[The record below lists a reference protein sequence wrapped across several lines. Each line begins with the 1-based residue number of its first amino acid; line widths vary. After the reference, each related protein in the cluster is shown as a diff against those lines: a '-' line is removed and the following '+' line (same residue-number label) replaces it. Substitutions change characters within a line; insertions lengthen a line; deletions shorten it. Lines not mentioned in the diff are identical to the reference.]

1 MLRMLQAHGLD
12 AGPTE
17 RPLLTGAIAGT
28 IATIPALVVL
38 IGFQAL
44 DEPARAIGAS
54 AFAAALAFAGLM
66 LLSGV
71 FYGWLFQ
78 RAANDPRGGWLFG
91 MAFGFV
97 LWMLGPVPLLQWLPD
112 QPILRGYPAAGLLLA
127 QLLWGLALGI
137 VFSPVH
143 HRLHNSLDRQLGL
156 GLAATGPE
164 AATEAQKLRPLP
176 SPRRLSS

>member
-1 MLRMLQAHGLD
+1 
-12 AGPTE
+12 
-17 RPLLTGAIAGT
+17 
-28 IATIPALVVL
+28 
-38 IGFQAL
+38 
-44 DEPARAIGAS
+44 
-54 AFAAALAFAGLM
+54 M
-66 LLSGV
+66 LLGGV
-71 FYGWLFQ
+71 LYGWLFQ

-97 LWMLGPVPLLQWLPD
+97 LWMLGPIPLLQWLPD

-143 HRLHNSLDRQLGL
+143 HRLHKSLDRQLGP

-164 AATEAQKLRPLP
+164 AVTEAQRLRPLP